1 MTAPTMDTLEPLMTE
16 AEVARLLRID
26 RSTLCRWRTAGVG
39 PLQPVMVTPTTPR
52 YRRSDVAVLVGGTQ

>member
-1 MTAPTMDTLEPLMTE
+1 MTARTMETLEPLMTE

-39 PLQPVMVTPTTPR
+39 PLRPVMVTPTTPR
-52 YRRSDVAVLVGGTQ
+52 YRRSDVTTLVGGAR